1 MRYSKTDT
9 RQKYSSTDEVLNNPG
24 PNFDEFIIL
33 QMALVRYLEKI
44 PFENGAWPA
53 FWLTAAT
60 GTWGTTNGEIDLYES
75 VNGENKGVHTTMHT
89 PPHCIMHASVGGKS
103 S

>member
-24 PNFDEFIIL
+24 PNYDEFIIL

-44 PFENGAWPA
+44 PFEKLDSVQIWIQFEWN
-53 FWLTAAT
+53 T
-60 GTWGTTNGEIDLYES
+60 ID
-75 VNGENKGVHTTMHT
+75 
-89 PPHCIMHASVGGKS
+89 ASNVA
-103 S
+103 